1 MNKDAPILV
10 VGHNDIIEKSLT
22 DHFAANHFTCVSSSS
37 AIALNT
43 AIQPAVYD
51 FFAEHKPEYVFLTS
65 TRSGGIEAN
74 QKQAAEFIYHNLES
88 QNNVV
93 YAARKFGVR
102 KLLYLASSCVY
113 PKECPQPMKEEYL
126 LTGALEKT
134 SEPYAV
140 AKIAGIKL
148 CQAYRRQYGLNA
160 IAAIPATIYG
170 PGGDTN
176 PATAHVLG
184 ALLGKFIA
192 AAKSNSPEVVI
203 WGTGG
208 PRREFLYADDFV
220 AACLFLMERY
230 EGEEIMHIGSESD
243 VTVQELAEMIR
254 RVCGY
259 KGRIVFDASKPD
271 GAMRK
276 LLDSSRLTQ
285 LGWRPKV
292 SLEEGIRKTHE
303 SYLKELKR

>member
-1 MNKDAPILV
+1 MHSDSRILI
-10 VGHNDIIEKSLT
+10 VGHDDIIEKSLT
-22 DHFAANHFTCVSSSS
+22 DHCATNHFTRVFSSS

-74 QKQAAEFIYHNLES
+74 LKQPAEFIYHNLES

-93 YAARKFGVR
+93 YAARKFGVK
-102 KLLYLASSCVY
+102 KLLFLASSCVY

-126 LTGALEKT
+126 LTSALEKT
-134 SEPYAV
+134 SEAYAV

-160 IAAIPATIYG
+160 IVAIPATIYG
-170 PGGDTN
+170 PGSDTD
-176 PATAHVLG
+176 PVTAHVLG
-184 ALLGKFIA
+184 ALLDKFSA
-192 AAKSNSPEVVI
+192 AVKNNSPEVVI
-203 WGTGG
+203 WGTGA
-208 PRREFLYADDFV
+208 PRREFLFADDFA
-220 AACLFLMERY
+220 AACFFLMERY
-230 EGEEIMHIGSESD
+230 EGDGIMHIGSGSD
-243 VTVQELAEMIR
+243 VTIRELAEVIQ

-259 KGRIVFDASKPD
+259 KGKVVFDASKPD

-276 LLDSSRLTQ
+276 LLDSSRLAQ
-285 LGWRPKV
+285 MGWRPVV
-292 SLEEGIRKTHE
+292 SLEEGVRRTHE
-303 SYLKELKR
+303 AYLNRK

>member
-22 DHFAANHFTCVSSSS
+22 DHFTANHFTRIFSSS

-51 FFAEHKPEYVFLTS
+51 FFAEHRPEYVFLTS

-88 QNNVV
+88 QNNIV
-93 YAARKFGVR
+93 YAAWKFGVK
-102 KLLYLASSCVY
+102 KLLFLASSCVY
-113 PKECPQPMKEEYL
+113 PKECPQPMKEEYI

-134 SEPYAV
+134 SEAYAV

-148 CQAYRRQYGLNA
+148 CQAYRWQYGLNA
-160 IAAIPATIYG
+160 VVAIPATIYG
-170 PGGDTN
+170 SSSDTD

-184 ALLGKFIA
+184 ALLGKFIEA
-192 AAKSNSPEVVI
+192 VKNNNPQVAI
-203 WGTGG
+203 WGTGV

-230 EGEEIMHIGSESD
+230 EGEKIMHIGSGSD
-243 VTVQELAEMIR
+243 VTIKELAEIIG

-259 KGRIVFDASKPD
+259 KGRIVLDASKPD

-285 LGWRPKV
+285 LGWRSKV
-292 SLEEGIRKTHE
+292 SLEEGIKRTHE
-303 SYLKELKR
+303 HFLSRKL